1 MGMKGGVIV
10 NSVFLTS
17 RSLTY
22 AQRMDKILKKSGVPS
37 RIDRPDL
44 QIMDKGCAYAVVVSE
59 GFFAE
64 AIEVLKNN
72 GMPPVKAVVYGE
84 NDRYRV
90 IDI

>member
-1 MGMKGGVIV
+1 MKGGKFV

-22 AQRMDKILKKSGVPS
+22 AQRMEKVLKKNGVS
-37 RIDRPDL
+37 ARIERPEL
-44 QIMDKGCAYAVVVSE
+44 QITERGCAYAVVVSE

-64 AIEVLKNN
+64 AIDVLKYN
-72 GMPPVKAVVYGE
+72 GLFPVKAVVRDEYNG
-84 NDRYRV
+84 YRE

>member
-1 MGMKGGVIV
+1 M

-22 AQRMDKILKKSGVPS
+22 AQRMEKVLKKN
-37 RIDRPDL
+37 RIPARIERPEL
-44 QIMDKGCAYAVVVSE
+44 QIADRGCAYAVVVSE

-64 AIEVLKNN
+64 AIDVLENN
-72 GMPPVKAVVYGE
+72 GLFPTRAVMRDE
-84 NDRYRV
+84 RNEFRV